1 MLLACAAP
9 VKPVSRMEA
18 PALVASN
25 QENIAGRESTAECPV
40 AVVDDSHVTV
50 YLSDE
55 PDYLEKDY
63 CRFVVDSNSYYSL
76 VHSQ

>member
-1 MLLACAAP
+1 MKL
-9 VKPVSRMEA
+9 VSKMEA

-25 QENIAGRESTAECPV
+25 QENIAGQEGTAECPA
-40 AVVDDSHVTV
+40 AVVDDSHATV
-50 YLSDE
+50 YLSE
-55 PDYLEKDY
+55 ELDYLEKDY